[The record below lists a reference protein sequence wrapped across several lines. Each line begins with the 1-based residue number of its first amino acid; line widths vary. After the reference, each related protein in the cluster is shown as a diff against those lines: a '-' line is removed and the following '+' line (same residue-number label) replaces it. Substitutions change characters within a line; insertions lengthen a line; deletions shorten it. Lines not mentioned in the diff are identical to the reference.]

1 MKSEAIRLDKAISE
15 QGTLSRKDAGRLIT
29 KGLVTVNGTVVR
41 DTGAKVL
48 RESDTVAVNGTAV
61 TLREHLYL
69 LLNKP
74 LGVVSASSDP
84 HDKTVVDLVPPELWR
99 RGLFPAGRLDKDTTG
114 MVILTDDGDFAHRIL
129 APKSHIPKT
138 YIATLDI
145 PVTDEMAVGFNA
157 GIALKGEKECMPAQ
171 LTITDSHTA
180 RVVISEGMY
189 HQIKRMFGCYGAKV
203 VSLRRV
209 AMGGLALDETL
220 DEGCCRELEPREL
233 LLLEQR

>member
-15 QGTLSRKDAGRLIT
+15 HGSLSRKDAGKLIT

-41 DTGAKVL
+41 DASAKVQ
-48 RESDTVAVNGTAV
+48 RENDVIVANGVPV

-84 HDKTVVDLVPPELWR
+84 HYKTVVELVPPELWR
-99 RGLFPAGRLDKDTTG
+99 RGIFPAGRLDKDTTG

-145 PVTDEMAVGFNA
+145 PVTEEMAAGFNA
-157 GIALKGEKECMPAQ
+157 G
-171 LTITDSHTA
+171 
-180 RVVISEGMY
+180 
-189 HQIKRMFGCYGAKV
+189 
-203 VSLRRV
+203 
-209 AMGGLALDETL
+209 
-220 DEGCCRELEPREL
+220 
-233 LLLEQR
+233 